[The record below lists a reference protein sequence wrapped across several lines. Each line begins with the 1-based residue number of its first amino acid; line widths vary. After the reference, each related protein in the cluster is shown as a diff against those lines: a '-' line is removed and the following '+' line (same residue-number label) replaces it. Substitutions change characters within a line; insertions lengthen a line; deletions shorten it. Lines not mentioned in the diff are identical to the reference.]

1 MKTIKQSSYTYG
13 NEYQNHQVEKYRNR
27 QHNHWKYRIQLAFD
41 LVEKFAKPA
50 FQNRKEKE
58 LVVVDVGC
66 SIGTFA
72 IEFAKLGYQAY
83 GIDFDSTALEI
94 GKELSNEEDVN
105 VIFINSDISNWSNL
119 ALPKI
124 DIAVCFDIFEHLH
137 DDELG
142 SLLTSI
148 KNQLSENGRLIFHTF
163 PTEYDY
169 LFYFER
175 SNVKIF
181 TPCLRRIPLMMAKN
195 LPEKYFE
202 RFVRVYASFFDILY
216 LLLKG
221 RTYKDSIKNN
231 SHCNPLTKKR
241 LEDILIRSGYEILD
255 IETTQLYQFKNHIYQ
270 IFSSQPISHR
280 NLFGAAI
287 KK

>member
-1 MKTIKQSSYTYG
+1 MHLKVFCVI
-13 NEYQNHQVEKYRNR
+13 EV
-27 QHNHWKYRIQLAFD
+27 
-41 LVEKFAKPA
+41 LVLQDR
-50 FQNRKEKE
+50 QNRKEKE
-58 LVVVDVGC
+58 LVIVDVGC

-94 GKELSNEEDVN
+94 GKELSNEEDTN
-105 VIFINSDISNWSNL
+105 VTFINSNISSWSDL
-119 ALPKI
+119 SLPKI

-148 KNQLSENGRLIFHTF
+148 KKQLSGTGRLIFHTF

-175 SNVKIF
+175 SKVKKIF

-202 RFVRVYASFFDILY
+202 RFVRAYASFFDIMY
-216 LLLKG
+216 LLVKG

-241 LEDILIRSGYEILD
+241 LEDILIRSGYEILK
-255 IETTQLYQFKNHIYQ
+255 IETTQLYPFKNHIYQ